1 MYSSGGCSIPAA
13 GSPSRNRFQSSVA
26 TADPRQVLGPVA
38 AVVHVLVQR
47 VREDQDDG
55 AGQEVGQLTL
65 HTEMQMTRSDEQM
78 CDIQTLMRISYAVY
92 IFKLIHKKSQTTHT

>member
-47 VREDQDDG
+47 VREDKDDG
-55 AGQEVGQLTL
+55 AGQEVGQLTP
-65 HTEMQMTRSDEQM
+65 HTGTKE
-78 CDIQTLMRISYAVY
+78 
-92 IFKLIHKKSQTTHT
+92 KSVRLALLAGKPGMEIPRTPRHNVQIGRAHV